1 MPWRNS
7 WAVGMGL
14 AQPGSS
20 PLIVVI
26 FASSSAASFPGIIW
40 KKVPPEGWIFVL
52 CRSCHPNRA
61 RGSGQSAR
69 CSHVVGK
76 TGCGKRCER
85 ATINSRQNCYENKVF
100 VVSLLLIRCCC
111 RRYSLLGCFVAVV
124 ADVRESFCTADS
136 LLLSSLLL
144 LLRLLVCLLLLL
156 LLLALRFVVVVL
168 VGVVAVV
175 YFSHCCTKG
184 NQKTTIGC

>member
-1 MPWRNS
+1 M
-7 WAVGMGL
+7 
-14 AQPGSS
+14 
-20 PLIVVI
+20 
-26 FASSSAASFPGIIW
+26 
-40 KKVPPEGWIFVL
+40 
-52 CRSCHPNRA
+52 
-61 RGSGQSAR
+61 GSGR
-69 CSHVVGK
+69 ILPNDK
-76 TGCGKRCER
+76 YR
-85 ATINSRQNCYENKVF
+85 KV
-100 VVSLLLIRCCC
+100 
-111 RRYSLLGCFVAVV
+111 GCFVAVV

-184 NQKTTIGC
+184 QSATRRELLRHGIRKPP

>member
-1 MPWRNS
+1 MNTS
-7 WAVGMGL
+7 MM
-14 AQPGSS
+14 Q
-20 PLIVVI
+20 
-26 FASSSAASFPGIIW
+26 
-40 KKVPPEGWIFVL
+40 
-52 CRSCHPNRA
+52 
-61 RGSGQSAR
+61 
-69 CSHVVGK
+69 GK
-76 TGCGKRCER
+76 TGCRERCER
-85 ATINSRQNCYENKVF
+85 ATINSRQTCYENKVF